1 MNTEFRNKILNRY
14 VDHAEKEN
22 TQEKEAFLQAREDVD
37 KAYQVAFPVAQQVLA
52 KHFPNEDVDT
62 CRALKKKYGSPLD
75 VVAKDKCFNFAYV
88 ENRPLQEDEDEDDLK
103 KTEHFDFGLFGNV
116 GEGRYDDRS
125 GEQFANAYYRD
136 ELKANGKNPD
146 IFPQMKDKED
156 NPHLT
161 KHRDENKKFL
171 GYSNYSYR
179 NSDNDDAVGMTKQFD
194 SQWYLDII
202 GTSHCRS
209 RTIACTK
216 QEFQVFQMLKQAK
229 SNVITCHQK
238 WIDSIEKQK
247 QAMKTGLK
255 AYRYLSEGVELMKEL
270 NIDID
275 EAELVRTNS
284 TGLTIYNPVNLA
296 QMIKGMKNTT
306 QTREQKIAERLLYE
320 KQKVI
325 QDHQHEINA
334 DGTETEKNSIL

>member
-14 VDHAEKEN
+14 VDSAEKEN

-37 KAYQVAFPVAQQVLA
+37 KAYDLAFPMAQLVLSR
-52 KHFPNEDVDT
+52 HFPKEDVET
-62 CRALKKKYGSPLD
+62 CRGLKKKYGSPLD
-75 VVAKDKCFNFAYV
+75 VVAKDKCFHFAYV
-88 ENRPLQEDEDEDDLK
+88 ENRPLQEDEVEEDLK
-103 KTEHFDFGLFGNV
+103 KAEHFDFGLFGNV
-116 GEGRYDDRS
+116 GEGQYDDRT
-125 GEQFANAYYRD
+125 GEQFAYAYYRD

-146 IFPQMKDKED
+146 IFPQMKDKDD

-171 GYSNYSYR
+171 GYSGYSSH
-179 NSDNDDAVGMTKQFD
+179 NSDDDETIGMTKKFD
-194 SQWYLDII
+194 NQWFLDII

-209 RTIACTK
+209 RTMTCNK
-216 QEFQVFQMLKQAK
+216 DEFMIFTLLKQAK
-229 SNVITCHQK
+229 SNLITCHEK
-238 WIDSIEKQK
+238 WIASIGKQK
-247 QAMKTGLK
+247 EAMKTGLK

-270 NIDID
+270 DINID

-296 QMIKGMKNTT
+296 SMIKGMKNTT

-320 KQKVI
+320 KQ
-325 QDHQHEINA
+325 QQATN
-334 DGTETEKNSIL
+334 

>member
-14 VDHAEKEN
+14 VDSAEKEN

-37 KAYQVAFPVAQQVLA
+37 KAYAVAFPMAQQVLSR
-52 KHFPNEDVDT
+52 HFPKEDVDT
-62 CRALKKKYGSPLD
+62 CRTLKKKYGSPLD

-88 ENRPLQEDEDEDDLK
+88 ENRPLEEDETEHDLK
-103 KTEHFDFGLFGNV
+103 KHEHFDFGLFGNV
-116 GEGRYDDRS
+116 GEGRYDDRT

-136 ELKANGKNPD
+136 ELKANGNNPD
-146 IFPQMKDKED
+146 IFPQMKEKDD

-171 GYSNYSYR
+171 GYDGYSRY
-179 NSDNDDAVGMTKQFD
+179 NSDDDSTNGLTKQFD

-202 GTSHCRS
+202 GTSHCRQ
-209 RTIACTK
+209 RTMTCSK
-216 QEFQVFQMLKQAK
+216 DEFMIFTLLKQAK
-229 SNVITCHQK
+229 SNLITCHEK
-238 WIDSIEKQK
+238 WIASIEKQK

-255 AYRYLSEGVELMKEL
+255 AYRYLSEGVELMNEL
-270 NIDID
+270 GVELD

-296 QMIKGMKNTT
+296 SMIKGMKNTT

-320 KQKVI
+320 KKEQAT
-325 QDHQHEINA
+325 N
-334 DGTETEKNSIL
+334 